1 MHALIIE
8 DEPIVAMSIEM
19 DLAELGYTSCDIAA
33 TEAEA
38 LAAADRHA
46 PDLITSDVRITSG
59 NGVSAVR
66 SILSTRNVPV
76 VFITASAD
84 EVRKAL
90 QSPVIVEKPLL
101 RHRLVEAIRRAR
113 ATVDTIG
120 ARPARVP
127 TLA

>member
-33 TEAEA
+33 SEAEA
-38 LAAADRHA
+38 VAAADRHP
-46 PDLITSDVRITSG
+46 PDLITSDMRIAAG
-59 NGVSAVR
+59 DGVSAVR
-66 SILSTRNVPV
+66 AILRTQSVPV

-84 EVRKAL
+84 EVRKAIP
-90 QSPVIVEKPLL
+90 SPMIVEKPLL
-101 RHRLVEAIRRAR
+101 RHRLIEAIRGAR
-113 ATVDTIG
+113 AAVEALG
-120 ARPARVP
+120 SRPTPVP